1 MPLPGEV
8 ADPSALRTSEI
19 TIESDGVA
27 IDTYL
32 ARPAQAGPA
41 PGLIVI
47 HEAFGLVEHIR
58 DLCRR
63 FANIGFNALAPN
75 LYARI
80 GAPDPDDMQQV
91 MPKMFALEDAQVVRD
106 LEEASAYLRAL
117 DGATDKVGVIGFC
130 SGGRQSLLMACS
142 STQVNA
148 AVDCWGGFVA
158 RATPDAISTP
168 PRPSPVIDLVP
179 QLHCPL
185 YVVVGETDAS
195 ASPEDAA
202 EILRRLES
210 VKIPHQMEV
219 FAGAGHAFLADYRPS
234 YDEKAAFTLWPKLT
248 AFFDQH
254 LR

>member
-1 MPLPGEV
+1 MPVPGEV
-8 ADPSALRTSEI
+8 VDPSALRTSEI
-19 TIESDGVA
+19 TVESDGVA
-27 IDTYL
+27 MDAYL
-32 ARPAQAGPA
+32 ARPAQSGPA
-41 PGLIVI
+41 PGIIVI
-47 HEAFGLVEHIR
+47 HEAFGMVEHIR

-63 FANIGFNALAPN
+63 FANIDFNALAPN

-80 GAPDPDDMQQV
+80 GAPDPNDLQTV

-106 LEEASAYLRAL
+106 LEGAAAYLRAL

-130 SGGRQSLLMACS
+130 SGGRQTLLVACS

-148 AVDCWGGFVA
+148 AVDCWGGFIT
-158 RATPDAISTP
+158 RATPDAVATP
-168 PRPSPVIDLVP
+168 QRPSPVIDLAP

-185 YVVVGETDAS
+185 YVVAGEQDQNPAP
-195 ASPEDAA
+195 ADVA
-202 EILRRLES
+202 EVQRRLEG
-210 VKIPHQMEV
+210 VEMPHQTEV

-234 YDEKAAFTLWPKLT
+234 YNEEAAFALWPKVT